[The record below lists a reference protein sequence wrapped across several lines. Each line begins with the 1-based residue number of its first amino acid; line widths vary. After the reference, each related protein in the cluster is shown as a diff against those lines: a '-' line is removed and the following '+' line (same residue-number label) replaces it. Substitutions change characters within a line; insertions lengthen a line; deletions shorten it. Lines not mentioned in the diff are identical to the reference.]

1 MSKKSIDV
9 LPKTIL
15 SNKITNEIINFDDI
29 PKSGEFTI
37 TVKMVKGEARYI
49 AITVKE

>member
-1 MSKKSIDV
+1 MKSLDI
-9 LPKTIL
+9 LPKTVL
-15 SNKITNEIINFDDI
+15 GNKITNEIINFEDI
-29 PKSGEFTI
+29 PRSGEFVI

>member
-1 MSKKSIDV
+1 MSKKGLDV

-15 SNKITNEIINFDDI
+15 ANKVTTEIINFDDI